1 MLTVR
6 QLLRNRKALDLW
18 TIGPETAVNQALK
31 LMAEK
36 NIGALPVVEGS
47 KLVGIFTERD
57 VARTVILHDCL
68 NMPVSDLMTRDVVT
82 IGPEQDIEECMA
94 LITDECVRHLPVLDN
109 GNLIGIVSIGD
120 IVKTIIDMQRCTI
133 DSLENYVTGKGYA

>member
-6 QLLRNRKALDLW
+6 QLLRDRKPHDLW
-18 TIGPETAVNQALK
+18 TIGPATTVNQALK

-36 NIGALPVVEGS
+36 NVGALPVIEGS

-57 VARTVILHDCL
+57 VARTVILRDCL
-68 NMPVSDLMTRDVVT
+68 NRPVSDLMTRDVIT
-82 IGPEQDIEECMA
+82 ISPEQDIKECMA

-109 GNLIGIVSIGD
+109 GELIGIVSIGD
-120 IVKTIIDMQRCTI
+120 IVKTIIDLQQCTI
-133 DSLENYVTGKGYA
+133 DSLESYVTGKGYA

>member
-1 MLTVR
+1 
-6 QLLRNRKALDLW
+6 
-18 TIGPETAVNQALK
+18 
-31 LMAEK
+31 
-36 NIGALPVVEGS
+36 VVEGS

-57 VARTVILHDCL
+57 VARTVILRDCL

-82 IGPEQDIEECMA
+82 ISPEQDIEECMA

-109 GNLIGIVSIGD
+109 GDLIGIVSIGD

-133 DSLENYVTGKGYA
+133 DSLENYVMGKGYA

>member
-6 QLLRNRKALDLW
+6 QLLRDRVQHTLW
-18 TIGPETAVNQALK
+18 TISPETTVCQALR

-36 NIGALPVVEGS
+36 DIGALPVLEGS

-57 VARTVILHDCL
+57 VARAVITRDCMNL
-68 NMPVSDLMTRDVVT
+68 PVRDLMTREVVT
-82 IGPEQDIEECMA
+82 IRPEQDIEECMT
-94 LITDECVRHLPVLDN
+94 LITDECVRHLPVLED
-109 GNLIGIVSIGD
+109 GKLIGIVSIGD
-120 IVKTIIDMQRCTI
+120 IVKTIIDLQKCTI